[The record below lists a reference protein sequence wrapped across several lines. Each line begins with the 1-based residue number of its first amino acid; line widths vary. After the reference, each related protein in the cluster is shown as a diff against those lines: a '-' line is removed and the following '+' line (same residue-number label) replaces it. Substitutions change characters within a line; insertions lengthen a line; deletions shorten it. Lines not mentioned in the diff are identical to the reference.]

1 MLSVR
6 SWLLECFRAAEI
18 VAATWGRICLFQH
31 HLKELVIGNGSSFI
45 SNASKL
51 NKWLLDVNVSGKSAG
66 LRLTDSGKDVSM
78 WPFEK
83 AEVEESKLR
92 SVFGTSMPT
101 NLLLNQASQ
110 LVLAPTQD
118 MTDAEV
124 LAVPLGSDISSTTLA
139 TENFR
144 WFPVA
149 KSLGFRRTCWLSCL
163 LCSDTGCGEC
173 KCGGFALW
181 GRKEMGKCT
190 RIIQPSWTR

>member
-1 MLSVR
+1 M
-6 SWLLECFRAAEI
+6 A
-18 VAATWGRICLFQH
+18 
-31 HLKELVIGNGSSFI
+31 IGNGSSFI

-124 LAVPLGSDISSTTLA
+124 LAVPLEVISHPPRLQLKTSDGFLLPNPLASEERADLAACCVQTLDA
-139 TENFR
+139 VNASVEDSRFEAGKR
-144 WFPVA
+144 WTNAQV
-149 KSLGFRRTCWLSCL
+149 
-163 LCSDTGCGEC
+163 
-173 KCGGFALW
+173 
-181 GRKEMGKCT
+181 
-190 RIIQPSWTR
+190 

>member
-1 MLSVR
+1 M
-6 SWLLECFRAAEI
+6 
-18 VAATWGRICLFQH
+18 
-31 HLKELVIGNGSSFI
+31 IGNGSSFI

-124 LAVPLGSDISSTTLA
+124 LAVPLEVISHPPRLQLKTSDGFLLPNPLASEERVDLAACCVQTLDAVNA
-139 TENFR
+139 TVEDSRFEAGKR
-144 WFPVA
+144 WTNAQV
-149 KSLGFRRTCWLSCL
+149 
-163 LCSDTGCGEC
+163 
-173 KCGGFALW
+173 
-181 GRKEMGKCT
+181 
-190 RIIQPSWTR
+190 